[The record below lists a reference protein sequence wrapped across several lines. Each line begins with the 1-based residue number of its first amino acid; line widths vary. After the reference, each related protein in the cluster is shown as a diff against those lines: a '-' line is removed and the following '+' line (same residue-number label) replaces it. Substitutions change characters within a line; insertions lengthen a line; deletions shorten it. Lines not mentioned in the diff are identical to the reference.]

1 MKFVNNLG
9 ITAKITF
16 GFALAVL
23 LVIGFGVVGILNI
36 ASLDQTSGLIWMMI
50 IMISLGSAFLIL
62 VCTMLTISISRPVIK
77 ASDILQE
84 IQKGHL
90 NGRMDM
96 ERKDELGKM
105 AAAIDAF
112 SDFMQNLLLNDLRRI
127 GQGDVSMEVQLFD
140 DKDEI
145 GPAMKQMVTSVRR
158 LVNDANML
166 AQAAIEGQLGTRA
179 DASQHQGD
187 FARFIEGI
195 NATLDAVIEPV
206 QEAAAVLSEM
216 SNGNLQLRVT
226 GHYQGDNAAIKDAL
240 NSTLD
245 SLSGYVA
252 EISAVLTQM
261 ANSNLSVEIKDD
273 YRGDFTAIKNALN
286 LIVDRF
292 NTMLSNMHSTADQV
306 AAGSHQVADGSQA
319 LSSGAVQQAAAIQQ
333 LTSSL
338 AEIAQQTRLNAENA
352 NQANTLATTAFRG
365 ASGGA
370 GEMIKLQNAM
380 QDINDS
386 SANIAKINKVIDD
399 IAFQTNILALNAAV
413 EAARAGQHGKG
424 FAVVAEEVRNLAARS
439 AIAAQNASELVAAS
453 TKAAQTGAAIADE
466 TRIGLTQMVKT
477 VGKAAELISEIANAA
492 NDQANSINQISQ
504 GINQVSHVVQSN
516 SATAEESAATSE
528 ELTGQAEIL
537 KEMIGQFKLR
547 H

>member
-16 GFALAVL
+16 GFALAIL
-23 LVIGFGVVGILNI
+23 LVIGFGVAFILNI
-36 ASLDQTSGLIWMMI
+36 ATLEQTAGLIVTMI
-50 IMISLGSAFLIL
+50 VMIALGSALLVF

-77 ASDILQE
+77 ASQILQE

-96 ERKDELGKM
+96 DRKDELGKM

-112 SDFMQNLLLNDLRRI
+112 SDFMQNMLLNDLRRI
-127 GQGDVSMEVQLFD
+127 GNGDVSMEIIRSD

-145 GPAMKQMVTSVRR
+145 GPAMDLMVISIRR

-166 AQAAIEGQLGTRA
+166 AQAAIEGQLNTRA

-195 NATLDAVIEPV
+195 NSTLDAVIEPV
-206 QEAAAVLSEM
+206 QEAAAVLAEM
-216 SNGNLQLRVT
+216 AQGNLQKRVT

-252 EISAVLTQM
+252 EISEVLTQM
-261 ANSNLSVEIKDD
+261 ANSDLSVEIKGD
-273 YRGDFTAIKNALN
+273 YRGDFTTIKKALN

-292 NTMLSNMHSTADQV
+292 SAMLTNMRSAADQV
-306 AAGSHQVADGSQA
+306 AAGSHQVSDGSQV
-319 LSSGAVQQAAAIQQ
+319 LSNGAVQQAAAIQQ

-352 NQANTLATTAFRG
+352 NQANTVAQKAFNG
-365 ASGGA
+365 ASVGNR
-370 GEMIKLQNAM
+370 EMLKMNDAM
-380 QDINDS
+380 QAIS
-386 SANIAKINKVIDD
+386 EASANISRINKVIDD

-439 AIAAQNASELVAAS
+439 AAAAKEASELTETSA
-453 TKAAQTGAAIADE
+453 KAAATGAAIAE
-466 TRIGLTQMVKT
+466 GTRVGLNYMVAD
-477 VGKAAELISEIANAA
+477 VGKVADFISEIASATNA
-492 NDQANSINQISQ
+492 QANGINQISQ

-516 SATAEESAATSE
+516 SATAEESAAASE

-537 KEMIGQFKLR
+537 KEMIGQFRLKS
-547 H
+547 